1 MKCGMAAAT
10 RVVADARVQTA
21 HLLPGRTC
29 MGLVT
34 MRAWAPGMAS
44 GRGDNEV
51 SRVSFR
57 DVMTNTL
64 RGVNIVMAWAVLVGL
79 VALMV

>member
-1 MKCGMAAAT
+1 VHGAWA
-10 RVVADARVQTA
+10 
-21 HLLPGRTC
+21 
-29 MGLVT
+29 

-64 RGVNIVMAWAVLVGL
+64 CGVNIVMAWAVLVGL

>member
-1 MKCGMAAAT
+1 
-10 RVVADARVQTA
+10 
-21 HLLPGRTC
+21 
-29 MGLVT
+29 
-34 MRAWAPGMAS
+34 MAS

>member
-10 RVVADARVQTA
+10 RVVADARVQGGA
-21 HLLPGRTC
+21 PAAGADVHG
-29 MGLVT
+29 
-34 MRAWAPGMAS
+34 AWAPCAPGQGMAS

-51 SRVSFR
+51 SRGSFR

-64 RGVNIVMAWAVLVGL
+64 RGVNIVMVWAVLVGL